1 MCVLRERVCV
11 CVCVLRERE
20 SEYFTWSYKIK
31 KTTIHGLQR
40 VQYKSEGV
48 WNTHSKQY
56 IILYTYIKPSYYKTK
71 LLTTQCHVAPANG
84 HSSGPQAHSRRPPAA
99 ISKKIQYKINQ

>member
-1 MCVLRERVCV
+1 MCVCVCAERESVCVCVCAERERERVCV
-11 CVCVLRERE
+11 CAERERE

-31 KTTIHGLQR
+31 TTTIHGLRR

-56 IILYTYIKPSYYKTK
+56 IILYTYIKPSYVIGSEKRDHFAQIMIVRY
-71 LLTTQCHVAPANG
+71 
-84 HSSGPQAHSRRPPAA
+84 SA
-99 ISKKIQYKINQ
+99 I